1 MRAIKTIHFCFFSLF
16 IVAED
21 IAIACFIL
29 AFFLKF
35 SEIGVHVLYAIGAI
49 LFFCWLIL
57 IFFAKV
63 KWKIRVF
70 GKHPLFE
77 IERKTI
83 NTMLLTGIGS
93 FFVFVM
99 ANQVN
104 AQFGPV
110 ALIQASA
117 FWLFSSD
124 AIHIRPLMKQ

>member
-35 SEIGVHVLYAIGAI
+35 SEKGVHILYIMGAI
-49 LFFCWLIL
+49 LLLLSLIL
-57 IFFAKV
+57 IILVKV
-63 KWKIRVF
+63 KWKIHVF
-70 GKHPLFE
+70 GRRQFE
-77 IERKTI
+77 IERTEFY
-83 NTMLLTGIGS
+83 TLLITVFGT
-93 FFVFVM
+93 FFIFVM

-117 FWLFSSD
+117 AWLFYSD
-124 AIHIRPLMKQ
+124 VMFVRPLMKQ